1 MEQRNESGN
10 VDSVRQIRWH
20 QSLTFQLGLTWTLIT
35 LLSILVLGVALI
47 GIAQRTQEVN
57 ILQQQEKSA
66 SQVALLISSYING
79 VVNELTLFE
88 GLQPLSTLTPEEQ
101 KTALEQL
108 LIQRRTTFSQIVLLA
123 KNGRERAKVSTTR
136 TYSPADLG
144 SQADSEAFRAAIDGE
159 TYISPIFV
167 SPESGLLSVQ
177 VGIPVKATGG
187 QVAGVLVA
195 EANVARLWQDV
206 SRVEIGQSGYAY
218 LVDAEGRFLAYQEP
232 SAVLQRYGE
241 DMRRAPTVS
250 DFVAGVQKEQTLLEY
265 TGLNGQKVVG
275 LFTPI
280 PGTDWAAIV
289 ELPTQEAFA
298 SVRQMQI
305 YLFGLL
311 VLGLGLTVGLGFLLL
326 NRTLRP
332 ILQLTDVAR
341 EVGQGNLA
349 VEAPVRTK
357 DEVGVLAT
365 VFNSMTTQLR
375 QTLEGLEQKVA
386 ERTRALQTSAE
397 ISRRLSSLTS
407 ERELTVQV
415 VEQLKSAFNYY
426 HAHIYLLDEDG
437 ETLRMAGGTGEVGKT
452 LLERGHSLPPGKGL
466 VGRAAQTRQV
476 VLVPETHS
484 DPNWLP
490 NPLLPETQAEIAVP
504 ILAGDTVL
512 GVLDVQNNAQNSLT
526 VQDAELI
533 QSIADQVAIALQNI
547 RANARA
553 REAAESLQ
561 RLVETSPVGIAVLDA
576 ESGVFLEANDNALA
590 MFDVE
595 RSQMGK
601 VGPIQLSPPTQP
613 DGRDSAEKAT
623 EEIRI
628 AMQTGTHIFEWLHC
642 TAQGREFLAEI
653 RLTRA
658 VDASGRTVLNAIL
671 TDITER
677 RRQEEQARRRA
688 QQQEALN
695 RITQSIQR
703 AARVEEALQIAA
715 RELGHALG
723 RKPTLVNLEPPV
735 DAPHQAVTSETG
747 KG

>member
-1 MEQRNESGN
+1 MKQSSAVSWKPTPAQIGIFSGALLLSLIYLVLILQSYLQGAGTSQKFSDEVEALTTIANIQRHAVLLFVQTQEWLDNPAIGKGEIEKQRAFLNS
-10 VDSVRQIRWH
+10 QIRVLRPLLTP
-20 QSLTFQLGLTWTLIT
+20 QSEPQQKVDELVAALQEYDRLLENLGESPSAAAREAARPQLLALLKTMDETLIKPAYDAQERNF
-35 LLSILVLGVALI
+35 LLNFGDA
-47 GIAQRTQEVN
+47 
-57 ILQQQEKSA
+57 LQQQESA
-66 SQVALLISSYING
+66 RRLL
-79 VVNELTLFE
+79 
-88 GLQPLSTLTPEEQ
+88 
-101 KTALEQL
+101 
-108 LIQRRTTFSQIVLLA
+108 
-123 KNGRERAKVSTTR
+123 
-136 TYSPADLG
+136 LG
-144 SQADSEAFRAAIDGE
+144 SAILYIVVSFIGSGFFLRNERRAF
-159 TYISPIFV
+159 
-167 SPESGLLSVQ
+167 VQ
-177 VGIPVKATGG
+177 R
-187 QVAGVLVA
+187 Q
-195 EANVARLWQDV
+195 
-206 SRVEIGQSGYAY
+206 AY
-218 LVDAEGRFLAYQEP
+218 L
-232 SAVLQRYGE
+232 
-241 DMRRAPTVS
+241 
-250 DFVAGVQKEQTLLEY
+250 
-265 TGLNGQKVVG
+265 
-275 LFTPI
+275 
-280 PGTDWAAIV
+280 
-289 ELPTQEAFA
+289 
-298 SVRQMQI
+298 
-305 YLFGLL
+305 
-311 VLGLGLTVGLGFLLL
+311 
-326 NRTLRP
+326 
-332 ILQLTDVAR
+332 
-341 EVGQGNLA
+341 
-349 VEAPVRTK
+349 
-357 DEVGVLAT
+357 
-365 VFNSMTTQLR
+365 
-375 QTLEGLEQKVA
+375 QTLEQEVA

-452 LLERGHSLPPGKGL
+452 LLERGHSLPLGKGL
-466 VGRAAQTRQV
+466 VGRAAAIRQV
-476 VLVPETHS
+476 VLVPETRS

-504 ILAGDTVL
+504 ILAGETVL
-512 GVLDVQNNAQNSLT
+512 GVLDVQNNAPNSLT
-526 VQDAELI
+526 AQDAELI

-601 VGPIQLSPPTQP
+601 VGPVQLSPPTQP
-613 DGRDSAEKAT
+613 DGRDSAEKAA

-628 AMQTGTHIFEWLHC
+628 ALQTGAHVFEWLHR

-653 RLTRA
+653 RLVRA
-658 VDASGRTVLNAIL
+658 VDARGRTVLNAIL

-723 RKPTLVNLEPPV
+723 RKPTLVKLEPPV

>member
-1 MEQRNESGN
+1 MKQSSAVSWKPTPAQIGILGGAFLLSLIFLVFMLQAYLQGAGTSQKFADEQEALATLSNIQRHVVLLFVQTQEWLDNPAIGKGEIEKQRAFLNS
-10 VDSVRQIRWH
+10 QIRVLRPLLKP
-20 QSLTFQLGLTWTLIT
+20 QSEPQQKVDELAVALQEYDRLLENLGESPSAAAREAARPQLLALLKTMDETLIKQAYDAQERNF
-35 LLSILVLGVALI
+35 LLNFGDA
-47 GIAQRTQEVN
+47 
-57 ILQQQEKSA
+57 LQQQESA
-66 SQVALLISSYING
+66 RRLL
-79 VVNELTLFE
+79 
-88 GLQPLSTLTPEEQ
+88 
-101 KTALEQL
+101 
-108 LIQRRTTFSQIVLLA
+108 
-123 KNGRERAKVSTTR
+123 
-136 TYSPADLG
+136 LG
-144 SQADSEAFRAAIDGE
+144 SAIFYIVVFFIGSGFFLRNERRAF
-159 TYISPIFV
+159 
-167 SPESGLLSVQ
+167 VQ
-177 VGIPVKATGG
+177 R
-187 QVAGVLVA
+187 Q
-195 EANVARLWQDV
+195 
-206 SRVEIGQSGYAY
+206 AY
-218 LVDAEGRFLAYQEP
+218 L
-232 SAVLQRYGE
+232 
-241 DMRRAPTVS
+241 
-250 DFVAGVQKEQTLLEY
+250 
-265 TGLNGQKVVG
+265 
-275 LFTPI
+275 
-280 PGTDWAAIV
+280 
-289 ELPTQEAFA
+289 
-298 SVRQMQI
+298 
-305 YLFGLL
+305 
-311 VLGLGLTVGLGFLLL
+311 
-326 NRTLRP
+326 
-332 ILQLTDVAR
+332 
-341 EVGQGNLA
+341 
-349 VEAPVRTK
+349 
-357 DEVGVLAT
+357 
-365 VFNSMTTQLR
+365 
-375 QTLEGLEQKVA
+375 QTLEQEVA

-452 LLERGHSLPPGKGL
+452 LLERGHSLPLGKGL
-466 VGRAAQTRQV
+466 VGRAAAIRQV
-476 VLVPETHS
+476 VLVPETRS

-512 GVLDVQNNAQNSLT
+512 GVLDVQNNAPNSLT
-526 VQDAELI
+526 AQDAELI

-576 ESGVFLEANDNALA
+576 ESGVFLEANDNALT

-613 DGRDSAEKAT
+613 DGRDSAEKAA

-628 AMQTGTHIFEWLHC
+628 AMQTGTHIFEWQHR

-653 RLTRA
+653 RLVRA
-658 VDASGRTVLNAIL
+658 VDARGRTVLNAIL

-723 RKPTLVNLEPPV
+723 RKPTLVKLEPPV